1 MLVAPLEALCHAEE
15 TLVRDAACA
24 SANALL
30 RAACTPAQALLH
42 WAPMLLRLCAEGG
55 WFTARVSAA
64 KIFAAVYAGCGAR
77 RSAAC
82 PSPSLPEPPTAAGRA
97 RARARRLR
105 THKQLAS
112 SLTLTLLRHP
122 PPPPSSTPRASF
134 APQSPPPGPSPPSP
148 RCASCWRRAWRR
160 TTRPWSGA
168 RPSAPSASSPR
179 SASER
184 RCARCARGRGRAH
197 AHNAPRRLPAA
208 RGARMQRLCPH
219 SPGPETPA
227 TAAASPLRASLGCA
241 ATLTAPSRR
250 AARASLPPKSVT
262 AKILH
267 CQNAPNNQQ
276 KQNKTK

>member
-82 PSPSLPEPPTAAGRA
+82 PSSSLPEPPTAAGRA

-122 PPPPSSTPRASF
+122 PPPPSSPPRASL
-134 APQSPPPGPSPPSP
+134 
-148 RCASCWRRAWRR
+148 RA
-160 TTRPWSGA
+160 A
-168 RPSAPSASSPR
+168 
-179 SASER
+179 E
-184 RCARCARGRGRAH
+184 
-197 AHNAPRRLPAA
+197 PAA
-208 RGARMQRLCPH
+208 GSEPTLAALRELLATRL
-219 SPGPETPA
+219 A
-227 TAAASPLRASLGCA
+227 QDD
-241 ATLTAPSRR
+241 APMVRR
-250 AARASLPPKSVT
+250 AAVGAFGQLAAQCVGKAVRAMRPWARAS
-262 AKILH
+262 AR
-267 CQNAPNNQQ
+267 A
-276 KQNKTK
+276 